1 MKRAVSG
8 SGLSWTFLLSE
19 SALLSSRTLLL
30 LHTVGQLQQECE
42 LMRSQGRLMKGG
54 ADVLR
59 AEIKSV
65 LSVQIKSNR
74 NSGCG
79 WLHISQVSVVSYCCC
94 HSSTPLWAILGWNF
108 SKNLSGTSFG
118 RTGALFVAIK
128 KSHFDAKVDSKVLA
142 ASRKA
147 HFSMFQAM
155 LLAVDVKCG
164 LGSTETSRCCIP
176 RNAWRITKLKKKNL
190 KCKTGDCRE
199 AVIETDI
206 FKPKT

>member
-1 MKRAVSG
+1 MRRAVSG

-30 LHTVGQLQQECE
+30 LHMVGQLQQECE

-74 NSGCG
+74 GSGCG
-79 WLHISQVSVVSYCCC
+79 WLHISQVSVASYRRC
-94 HSSTPLWAILGWNF
+94 HSSAPLWAILGWNF

-118 RTGALFVAIK
+118 QTGALFVVIK
-128 KSHFDAKVDSKVLA
+128 KSHFDAKVDSNGVGGLQKGSFLRVWGY
-142 ASRKA
+142 SVGGRCQMWVRK
-147 HFSMFQAM
+147 HRSIQM
-155 LLAVDVKCG
+155 LQPKNRLTH
-164 LGSTETSRCCIP
+164 STMKKNTQK
-176 RNAWRITKLKKKNL
+176 WKKK
-190 KCKTGDCRE
+190 D
-199 AVIETDI
+199 
-206 FKPKT
+206 